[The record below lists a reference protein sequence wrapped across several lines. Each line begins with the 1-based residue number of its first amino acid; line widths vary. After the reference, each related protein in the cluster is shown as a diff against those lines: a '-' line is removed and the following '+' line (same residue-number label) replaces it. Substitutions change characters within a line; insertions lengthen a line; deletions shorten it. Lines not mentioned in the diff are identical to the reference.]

1 MRVTWAPETGWPV
14 SLVMVRMVCG
24 AGGRVC
30 AVADA
35 ARSSVAN
42 CNRNFLMRLSH
53 PTLAASCLLFC
64 GFVVVHF
71 PAEVADGGF
80 VHRVCG
86 LGEVGGDMMLE
97 SSFADV
103 AQKLLHFGNADD
115 AGSAEGFERVLGKL
129 AFPDVAANFSGEL
142 VGGEA
147 AVGHGSGFDATDD
160 GAVGVLFADGA
171 GDDLLV
177 VHDYVGEEVPG
188 QVGA

>member
-1 MRVTWAPETGWPV
+1 CA
-14 SLVMVRMVCG
+14 

-35 ARSSVAN
+35 ARSSAAN
-42 CNRNFLMRLSH
+42 CNRNFLMRLFH

-80 VHRVCG
+80 VHRARG

-103 AQKLLHFGNADD
+103 AQELLHFGNADD
-115 AGSAEGFERVLGKL
+115 AGSAEGFERVLGEFAL
-129 AFPDVAANFSGEL
+129 TYVAADFAGEL

-160 GAVGVLFADGA
+160 SAVRVLFA
-171 GDDLLV
+171 
-177 VHDYVGEEVPG
+177 
-188 QVGA
+188 